1 MKESNSDRK
10 VMSHI
15 EISNLEENFKQGN
28 EVLDDIQKKMER

>member
-15 EISNLEENFKQGN
+15 EIDNLEENFKQGN